1 MNRIA
6 TMAAVLSTAAV
17 AVFGCSSSSSGT
29 PFGGGGD
36 DASMMTAMDSAAQSG
51 DDAAE
56 EPEPTAPCDASIVL
70 PEAGAM
76 GAECAACLEQ
86 KCMPALTTCSADCV
100 CAMQLGCL
108 VANMDNYTL
117 CPAAM
122 AAIGMGSPGLTA
134 IGACLP
140 GSCPMCN
147 PPTN

>member
-1 MNRIA
+1 
-6 TMAAVLSTAAV
+6 MAAVLSTAAV
-17 AVFGCSSSSSGT
+17 AVFACSSSSSSAP

-36 DASMMTAMDSAAQSG
+36 DASMMMAPDGTSQSG

-76 GAECAACLEQ
+76 GAECAACLQ
-86 KCMPALTTCSADCV
+86 QTCMQALTTCAADCV
-100 CAMQLGCL
+100 CAMQIGCL
-108 VANMDNYTL
+108 AANLDNYTL

-122 AAIGMGSPGLTA
+122 AAIGMGTAGLTA

-140 GSCPMCN
+140 GSCPICN